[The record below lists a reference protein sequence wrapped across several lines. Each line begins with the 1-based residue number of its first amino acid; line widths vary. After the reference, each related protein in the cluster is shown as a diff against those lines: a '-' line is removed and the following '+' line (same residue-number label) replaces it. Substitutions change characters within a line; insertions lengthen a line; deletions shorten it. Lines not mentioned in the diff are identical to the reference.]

1 MPNNTLG
8 MVKEI
13 FSGVDYDKV
22 SSIQEYLD
30 LLLKYHQTK
39 NLIPS
44 SDKDYILKREIYD
57 SYQLIKHLK
66 GNSYTDVGSGGGLP
80 GVILSILNPGQKVIL
95 LDRKKAFINFLKL
108 AKKHLKL
115 ENTEIVEVDFFDNE
129 FDTKTD
135 VIIFKNFSNKK
146 ISKMHFEEKLIY
158 LLNNCKNSS
167 QASRVYML
175 TGSPVLN
182 LSKTFM
188 NMYNININKIISP
201 YFDTH
206 RYIAE
211 IKLWKFYL

>member
-1 MPNNTLG
+1 MPNKTLG
-8 MVKEI
+8 VIKEI
-13 FSGVDYDKV
+13 FSEVNHEKIFG
-22 SSIQEYLD
+22 IQEYLD
-30 LLLKYHQTK
+30 LLLNYHQTK

-44 SDKDYILKREIYD
+44 SDKEYILKREIYD

-66 GNSYTDVGSGGGLP
+66 GDSYTDVGSGGGLP
-80 GVILSILNPGQKVIL
+80 GVLLSILKPEKKVIL
-95 LDRKKAFINFLKL
+95 LDRKKAFINFLGL

-115 ENTEIVEVDFFDNE
+115 QNTEISENDFFDKE
-129 FDTKTD
+129 FNASTD

-146 ISKMHFEEKLIY
+146 ISKMHFEDKFIY
-158 LLNNCKNSS
+158 LLNICKNSN
-167 QASRVYML
+167 QVSRVYML

-182 LSKTFM
+182 LSKTSL

-211 IKLWKFYL
+211 IKL